1 MKYKPH
7 KDVDCQYPVYM
18 LLSDKNLA
26 VINAYLE
33 ACGYLPYCRE
43 KQIKTLVKRKKEK
56 QSFWDRLMKSVPGF
70 DRGQDEPR

>member
-33 ACGYLPYCRE
+33 SCGYLPYSRQ

-56 QSFWDRLMKSVPGF
+56 QSFWDRLMRSVPGF
-70 DRGQDEPR
+70 DRGQDDV